1 MTMGRTRAAAALLS
15 ATLVIFL
22 GLATGAGAA
31 GPPKIQDGG
40 TVVVG
45 MLNSIPGNLD
55 PDRPSGATGVA
66 DNEVWNAM
74 CETLYDDDAHGNTV
88 PLLASGPMTISKDKL
103 TMTIPLRKGIR
114 FNDGTPFDARAVAAT
129 FNRDITIPGSA
140 RRTILGQVT
149 SATASGPY
157 TVELHMA
164 SPNTALLGGM
174 TNEHIMSPTQLA
186 KLGANFGSDPVCVGA
201 FMYSSSEPGQ
211 SVTLVRS
218 PYYYDKQDVH
228 LDKLVFQYEPSDI
241 AAAAALEAGDIQAL
255 DNVPREELKN
265 IEDNGFRIIGSL
277 AFGAWRIGINLG
289 NVNGYQDPPYSNPG
303 TPLSSSPKLREA
315 FELAIDRKTLNRV
328 VFGGTNVPG
337 CTPLSPAAGTWYST
351 TVIPCTP
358 YDPPEAKALVQESG
372 MADPTVQL
380 LFSGNVQGQ
389 ILGEFVQAEEKA
401 VGIDVVLTPVD
412 SATLAS
418 RTHAGSYQAYIDTSS
433 QVKADPDWIYAS
445 FMSSSGVPSN
455 VWGDANPSL
464 ALDLDNSRKTVSDQ
478 ARETLYRAAQKAIMT
493 DRSLIYLVHVVNRAA
508 VSSQIVGAQIRPDQ
522 DLRVAL
528 AGYKAG

>member
-1 MTMGRTRAAAALLS
+1 MTMGRARVLAALLS
-15 ATLVIFL
+15 VAGLTFL
-22 GLATGAGAA
+22 GLAGASGAA
-31 GPPKIQDGG
+31 APPKIENGG

-66 DNEVWNAM
+66 NNEIWNAM
-74 CETLYDDDAHGNTV
+74 CETLYDDDSHGNTV
-88 PLLASGPMTISKDKL
+88 PLLASGPMTISKDTL

-157 TVELHMA
+157 VVKLHMA

-186 KLGANFGSDPVCVGA
+186 KLGENFGSDPVCVGA
-201 FMYSSSEPGQ
+201 FMYSSSVPGQ

-218 PYYYDKQDVH
+218 PYYYDRQDVH
-228 LDKLVFQYEPSDI
+228 LNKVVFQYEPSDI
-241 AAAAALEAGDIQAL
+241 AAAAALQAGDIQAL
-255 DNVPREELKN
+255 DTVPREELKN
-265 IEDNGFRIIGSL
+265 IEDNGFRIMGSL

-289 NVNGYQDPPYSNPG
+289 NANGEFNQPYANPG

-337 CTPLSPAAGTWYST
+337 CTPLSPAAGTWYATT
-351 TVIPCTP
+351 TVPCTP
-358 YDPPEAKALVQESG
+358 YDPARARTLVQQSG
-372 MADPTVQL
+372 IADPTVQL
-380 LFSGNVQGQ
+380 LFTGSVQGQ
-389 ILGEFVQAEEKA
+389 ILGEFLQAEEKA
-401 VGIDVVLTPVD
+401 VGIDVVLTPLD
-412 SATLAS
+412 SATLNT
-418 RTHAGSYQAYIDTSS
+418 RTQDGSY
-433 QVKADPDWIYAS
+433 
-445 FMSSSGVPSN
+445 
-455 VWGDANPSL
+455 
-464 ALDLDNSRKTVSDQ
+464 
-478 ARETLYRAAQKAIMT
+478 
-493 DRSLIYLVHVVNRAA
+493 
-508 VSSQIVGAQIRPDQ
+508 
-522 DLRVAL
+522 
-528 AGYKAG
+528 